1 MPKNMASKGC
11 ARQENIGCKRGGG
24 HQKILSCSD
33 GALHQTSS
41 LLLQSNVGVFFSRVE
56 FYKGLYLRSHKKSN
70 LSFSVFSFF
79 VLFCLF
85 VFLGGL
91 SSQLFWE
98 KRRGTLKSF
107 S

>member
-11 ARQENIGCKRGGG
+11 ARQENIGCKRGG

-56 FYKGLYLRSHKKSN
+56 FYKGLYLRSQKKSN

-85 VFLGGL
+85 VFLGGGGCHL
-91 SSQLFWE
+91 NYFG
-98 KRRGTLKSF
+98 KKGGAP
-107 S
+107 